1 MKRCSASH
9 STAAA
14 AAAKSLQSCPTLCGP
29 IDGSPPGSPF
39 PGILQARTLEW
50 VAISF
55 SSAWKWKVKVKS
67 LSRVRL
73 LATPWTAAH
82 QAPLSTGFSRQEDWS
97 GMPLPS
103 LSQSTREI
111 QIKTTVRYH
120 LKPIRKAII
129 KKSTNNKC
137 WKDCEEKG
145 NTVDENVNWYSHHGE
160 QYGGSL
166 KKQKIELPYDP
177 PIQFLGMYLEK
188 TIIQKDTCTLM
199 FIAALFTIGK
209 TRKQLKCSSTDEWI
223 QKKCYIYTM
232 KYCMCVCSVTQSCP
246 TLIDTIFIIDIG
258 R

>member
-1 MKRCSASH
+1 
-9 STAAA
+9 
-14 AAAKSLQSCPTLCGP
+14 
-29 IDGSPPGSPF
+29 
-39 PGILQARTLEW
+39 
-50 VAISF
+50 
-55 SSAWKWKVKVKS
+55 
-67 LSRVRL
+67 
-73 LATPWTAAH
+73 
-82 QAPLSTGFSRQEDWS
+82 
-97 GMPLPS
+97 
-103 LSQSTREI
+103 
-111 QIKTTVRYH
+111 VRYH

-137 WKDCEEKG
+137 WKECEEKG

-177 PIQFLGMYLEK
+177 PIQFLGMYQEK

-232 KYCMCVCSVTQSCP
+232 KYCMCACSLSHVQLLLTLRHSFSSKTTGVGYHFLLQGIFPTQESNTHLHWQADSLP
-246 TLIDTIFIIDIG
+246 LSHHWVWNYSAIK
-258 R
+258 RMK

>member
-1 MKRCSASH
+1 MHESEK
-9 STAAA
+9 
-14 AAAKSLQSCPTLCGP
+14 
-29 IDGSPPGSPF
+29 
-39 PGILQARTLEW
+39 
-50 VAISF
+50 
-55 SSAWKWKVKVKS
+55 WKWNRSV
-67 LSRVRL
+67 LSN
-73 LATPWTAAH
+73 LATPRTAAY
-82 QAPLSTGFSRQEDWS
+82 QAPPSTGFSRQEDWS

-177 PIQFLGMYLEK
+177 PIQFLGMYPEK

-246 TLIDTIFIIDIG
+246 TLIDP
-258 R
+258 